1 MRYLVMANKEKNFVS
16 SIIYVHNAEKR
27 LERFLKTIIDVM
39 ETNFEHSE
47 IICVNDSSDDNSAE
61 IIKNIS
67 EKAVSSSIS
76 VVNMS
81 FFHGLELSMN
91 AGIDLAIGDFV
102 FEFDNTVLD
111 FKPDVI
117 MDIYRKSLEGFD
129 IVSASS
135 DRKEKITSKL
145 FYRVYDR
152 YSNLSYKIS
161 TESFRVL
168 SRRVINRVDAMNK
181 TIPYRKIVYANCGL
195 KTANIRYEALNLS
208 KEGADKKERKFRSG
222 LAMDSLILFTEMGY
236 SFAKAMTILMM
247 LMSVLMIV
255 YSVVIYATAH
265 PVEGW
270 TTTILF
276 LSVAFFGLFGILTVV
291 IKYLQLLVNLVF
303 KRKQYTY
310 ESIEKLTK

>member
-1 MRYLVMANKEKNFVS
+1 MANKEKNFVS

-27 LERFLKTIIDVM
+27 LERFLKTIIEVM